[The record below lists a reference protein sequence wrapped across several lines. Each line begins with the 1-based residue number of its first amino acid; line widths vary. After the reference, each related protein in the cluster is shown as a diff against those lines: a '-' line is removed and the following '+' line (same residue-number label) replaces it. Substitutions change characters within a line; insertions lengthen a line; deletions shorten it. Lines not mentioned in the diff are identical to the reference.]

1 MPCGR
6 SSILIKSRQA
16 VGSCRDLCLSGKD
29 SHRRPEASVIDART
43 SLYIF
48 LAVLILGT
56 LWRVSQFHLMAS
68 PNPSLQHLGK
78 AMSVQY

>member
-1 MPCGR
+1 MRPSGQYV
-6 SSILIKSRQA
+6 SRRFA
-16 VGSCRDLCLSGKD
+16 
-29 SHRRPEASVIDART
+29 VID
-43 SLYIF
+43 LQVGLHVF
-48 LAVLILGT
+48 LVVLVFGT